1 MKKLIYNRHGD
12 LVCPYCGEVPYCNTG
27 EYFCPDCR
35 KRFGGVTFKEIE
47 EKKDGKERPIVF
59 G

>member
-27 EYFCPDCR
+27 EYFCPGCR
-35 KRFGGVTFKEIE
+35 KSFALVTFKEIG
-47 EKKDGKERPIVF
+47 EKKNGKRKV
-59 G
+59 